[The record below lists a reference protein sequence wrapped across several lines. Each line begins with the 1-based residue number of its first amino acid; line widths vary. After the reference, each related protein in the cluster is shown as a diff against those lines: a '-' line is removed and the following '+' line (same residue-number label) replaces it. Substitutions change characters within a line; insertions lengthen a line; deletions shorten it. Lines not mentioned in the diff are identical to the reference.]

1 MYVRKVRGQNKVG
14 KIILTAAQAALVRKM
29 SVSLEDYVK
38 QSLLIIAKKRRW
50 KWFLNKEN
58 K

>member
-14 KIILTAAQAALVRKM
+14 KITLTATQVASVRKSGM
-29 SVSLEDYVK
+29 SLEDYVK

-50 KWFLNKEN
+50 KWFFTKG
-58 K
+58 KA

>member
-14 KIILTAAQAALVRKM
+14 KITLTATQVALVKK
-29 SVSLEDYVK
+29 SGISIEDYVK

-50 KWFLNKEN
+50 HWYLNRGKA
-58 K
+58 